1 MSKAISSFS
10 ADDFLREAL
19 EKRKQENALRSLQ
32 QTHSLIDFCSNDY
45 YGLARSQAF
54 AEVLEKAAAGL
65 SNGSGGSRLLAGNT
79 AFTEEV
85 EQELAAL
92 FNAEAAL
99 IYNSGYTANAG
110 FFQAVAGRN
119 STIIYDELIHAS
131 VRDGIRLS
139 HAKAYSFKHN
149 DIEHLQSLLSRAEG
163 LVFVAAES
171 VYSMDGDCAPLV
183 ALVECCEAAGAN
195 LVLDEAHGTGVFWP
209 GMAAELGL
217 ERQIFARLHTF
228 GKAAGVHGAV
238 WLGSELLRNYLI
250 NFSRAFIYTT
260 ALPPHAVMA
269 IRESCR
275 YMSAHPELRSEL
287 RQRIQTFAETAKL
300 YPQLQLLP
308 SETPVQALLLP
319 GNERARSVAGMLREQ
334 GFDVRAVLAPTV
346 PPGKERIRICLHVH
360 NSETEIHDL
369 LRSTANLS

>member
-1 MSKAISSFS
+1 MSKAASSFT
-10 ADDFLREAL
+10 ADDFLHEAL

-32 QTHSLIDFCSNDY
+32 QTHSLVDFCSNDY

-54 AEVLEKAAAGL
+54 AKVLEQAADGL
-65 SNGSGGSRLLAGNT
+65 GNGSGGSRLLAGNT

-119 STIIYDELIHAS
+119 STILYDELIHAS

-149 DIEHLQSLLSRAEG
+149 DTGHLQTLLSRAEG
-163 LVFVAAES
+163 LVFVAAEA
-171 VYSMDGDCAPLV
+171 VYSMDGDCAPLE
-183 ALVECCEAAGAN
+183 ALVHCCEAAGAN
-195 LVLDEAHGTGVFWP
+195 LVLDEAHSTGMFWP
-209 GMAAELGL
+209 GMAAELGV
-217 ERQIFARLHTF
+217 EQRIFARLHTF

-238 WLGSELLRNYLI
+238 WLGSALLRNYLI

-269 IRESCR
+269 IRESSR
-275 YMSAHPELRSEL
+275 YMAAQPELRSEL
-287 RQRIQTFAETAKL
+287 RRRIRIFTEAAKQ
-300 YPQLQLLP
+300 YPQLVLLP
-308 SETPVQALLLP
+308 SETPVQAVLLP
-319 GNERARSVAGMLREQ
+319 GNARARSVAENLRQQ

-369 LRSTANLS
+369 LRSAANLC

>member
-1 MSKAISSFS
+1 MSKTPSSFS
-10 ADDFLREAL
+10 ADDFLSDAL
-19 EKRKQENALRSLQ
+19 AKRMQENSLRSLQ

-45 YGLARSQAF
+45 YGLARSLEF
-54 AEVLEKAAAGL
+54 AGIIEKATAGL

-85 EQELAAL
+85 EHELAQL

-99 IYNSGYTANAG
+99 IFNSGYTANAG

-119 STIIYDELIHAS
+119 ATILYDELIHAS

-139 HAKAYSFKHN
+139 NAKAYSFRHN
-149 DIEHLQSLLSRAEG
+149 DIEHLQSLLGKTEG

-171 VYSMDGDCAPLV
+171 VYSMDGDCAPLE
-183 ALVECCEAAGAN
+183 ALVNCCEAAGAN

-217 ERQIFARLHTF
+217 EQRIFARLHTF

-269 IRESCR
+269 VRESCR
-275 YMSAHPELRSEL
+275 FMAAHPELRSEL
-287 RQRIQTFAETAKL
+287 RSRIRVFGEAAKN

-308 SETPVQALLLP
+308 SQTPVQALLLP
-319 GNERARSVAGMLREQ
+319 GNERARGVAESLRQ
-334 GFDVRAVLAPTV
+334 HCFDVRAVLAPTV
-346 PPGKERIRICLHVH
+346 PEGTERIRICLHIH
-360 NSETEIHDL
+360 NSDTEINDL
-369 LRSTANLS
+369 IRSVAELS